1 MNSCAV
7 ILGEKPVLFNE
18 QKKEAV
24 ARILAVKRITLA
36 VAESC
41 TGGLIAVLLTD
52 VAGSSQYFLGGIV
65 AYANLVKEKVLG
77 VSAEILQTYGAVSE
91 QTAMAMAYGVKN
103 LLEANVGLSV
113 TGIAGPEGGS
123 LLKPVGLVYIALV
136 APKGNCCQE
145 FRFNGTRLDIRQN
158 AAEAGLTMLH
168 TYLSEH
174 N

>member
-1 MNSCAV
+1 MNNCVV
-7 ILGEKPVLFNE
+7 ILGEKLVLFNE

-24 ARILAVKRITLA
+24 ARLLTVKKITLA

-65 AYANLVKEKVLG
+65 AYANLVKEKILG

-91 QTAMAMAYGVKN
+91 QTAIAMAYGVKN

-113 TGIAGPEGGS
+113 TGIAGPAGGS
-123 LLKPVGLVYIALV
+123 LSKPVGLVYIALV
-136 APKGNCCQE
+136 TPKVNYCQE
-145 FRFNGTRLDIRQN
+145 FRFTGKRFEVRQN
-158 AAEAGLTMLH
+158 AAAAGLDMLH